1 MDIDKLIEANQRFDK
16 EFQRTHPQFVQWWA
30 NHPHCD
36 KDPKFA
42 VAPRVAWKCECYQ
55 QEYLEAKEIGI
66 A

>member
-1 MDIDKLIEANQRFDK
+1 MDNQVLNQWNNHYDAKFAK
-16 EFQRTHPQFVQWWA
+16 EHPGFVKWWF
-30 NHPHCD
+30 NHAHCD

-42 VAPRVAWKCECYQ
+42 VAARVAWKCACYQ